1 MKRLFG
7 YLLGIALT
15 LLGILFIV
23 FVFTDNDSHSAFVG
37 YVVAGVFLLTGI
49 SMIIAVSLR
58 YGGGLWTI
66 TGYLLTAFGV
76 LVVIDALY
84 DFLRKNQ
91 KPDSSELLI
100 CFVLLALGIACLG
113 QGHRI
118 HKWKKANHSDDP
130 LDLSGAHESKPRS
143 PFRSAPWAP
152 AWVGLVFGV
161 WFVWH
166 YFDTAFKFQTFA
178 KAWQKEGLPLT
189 LNELNQWYKPVAP

>member
-58 YGGGLWTI
+58 YDGGLWTI

-91 KPDSSELLI
+91 KPDSSDLLI
-100 CFVLLALGIACLG
+100 CFVSLALGIAFLG
-113 QGHRI
+113 QSHRI
-118 HKWKKANHSDDP
+118 HK
-130 LDLSGAHESKPRS
+130 
-143 PFRSAPWAP
+143 
-152 AWVGLVFGV
+152 
-161 WFVWH
+161 
-166 YFDTAFKFQTFA
+166 
-178 KAWQKEGLPLT
+178 
-189 LNELNQWYKPVAP
+189 